1 MNQQLDDSK
10 EESVK
15 SQSLER
21 YLQVESTKNSLS
33 PVRQLQTTRLTYE
46 SSILKLQNGKF
57 SNSQAV
63 FQEALKKKKCE
74 LTKKPQKQILEISK
88 KSIPQQQKEL
98 KKFDKVQDNIKQSQI
113 KSEEVKKKKEEQKQ
127 KEEQD
132 KQKNVAVL
140 ENDEAFLETVNRLYD
155 FEKRKNK
162 QIQKL
167 VDEEKI
173 KEKQQKLARPFIN
186 QKSCILLDKK
196 LKQLIEEDESYKQI
210 CQFKD
215 MAIQADLLPNLPK
228 IKDFQ
233 IINQKNLNLSKSQQ
247 QIAIVID
254 QELKEEAEVAED
266 VQYKQDQNHKIIQTQ
281 EIKYKV
287 SDTIKKQQQG
297 QQQADIKQFQEKET
311 PKKQK
316 VNNQRQKRQEI
327 MEQQGQRVKTE
338 CEYYVPL
345 HIRQQ
350 QIIQKKQEWVKQQK
364 EMRKQQEEEQ
374 EKQFQELWEK
384 EKEKYKKNSVGE
396 VNVEEFVNQQLSW
409 LEKRNDHILNEQI
422 KKDKETISQ
431 LTFKPQIQKRG
442 SNNHDKNEK
451 VELRLLDYQQ
461 KKQENLLKLENK
473 YLPTFKPNLTQKSFL
488 SMDWA
493 SKSFSNASFN
503 NLWS

>member
-10 EESVK
+10 ESVQ

-21 YLQVESTKNSLS
+21 YLQIESTKNSLS
-33 PVRQLQTTRLTYE
+33 PVRQVFTARISQE

-57 SNSQAV
+57 SNSQTV
-63 FQEALKKKKCE
+63 FQEALNKKKSE
-74 LTKKPQKQILEISK
+74 LIKKPQKPVIEMSK
-88 KSIPQQQKEL
+88 KPILLPQKQV
-98 KKFDKVQDNIKQSQI
+98 KKFDKVQQNIKQTQI
-113 KSEEVKKKKEEQKQ
+113 KSEEVKKKKEDYKQ
-127 KEEQD
+127 KEEQE
-132 KQKNVAVL
+132 KQKKEAVL
-140 ENDEAFLETVNRLYD
+140 ESDEAFLETVNRLYD
-155 FEKRKNK
+155 FEKRRTK
-162 QIQKL
+162 QLQKL
-167 VDEEKI
+167 VDEEKN
-173 KEKQQKLARPFIN
+173 KEKQQTIARPFIN
-186 QKSCILLDKK
+186 QKSCILLDRK

-247 QIAIVID
+247 QIVIVMD

-266 VQYKQDQNHKIIQTQ
+266 VQYKQDQSHKVVQTK

-287 SDTIKKQQQG
+287 GDTIKKQEQG
-297 QQQADIKQFQEKET
+297 QQSAEIKQFQEKET

-327 MEQQGQRVKTE
+327 MEIQEQRIKTD
-338 CEYYVPL
+338 CEYYVPI

-350 QIIQKKQEWVKQQK
+350 QIIQKKQEWIKQQYEIK
-364 EMRKQQEEEQ
+364 KNQEEEQ
-374 EKQFQELWEK
+374 EKQFQEQWEK
-384 EKEKYKKNSVGE
+384 ERAKFKKNSVAE
-396 VNVEEFVNQQLSW
+396 VNVEEFVSQQISW
-409 LEKRNDHILNEQI
+409 LEKRNDHILSEQI
-422 KKDKETISQ
+422 KKDKETVQQ
-431 LTFKPQIQKRG
+431 LTFKPQIKRRG
-442 SNNHDKNEK
+442 NNNNDKNDK

-461 KKQENLLKLENK
+461 KKQENLMKLENK
-473 YLPTFKPNLTQKSFL
+473 YLPTFKPNLTQKSLL

>member
-10 EESVK
+10 ESVQ

-33 PVRQLQTTRLTYE
+33 PVRQVQTTRITYE

-57 SNSQAV
+57 TNSQTV
-63 FQEALKKKKCE
+63 FQDALNKKKSE
-74 LTKKPQKQILEISK
+74 LTKKPQKPVIEMPKKPILQLEKQI
-88 KSIPQQQKEL
+88 
-98 KKFDKVQDNIKQSQI
+98 KKFDKVQQNIKQSQI

-127 KEEQD
+127 KEDQE
-132 KQKNVAVL
+132 KQKNEPVL
-140 ENDEAFLETVNRLYD
+140 ESDEAFLETVNRLYD
-155 FEKRKNK
+155 FEKRRTK
-162 QIQKL
+162 QLQKL
-167 VDEEKI
+167 VDEEKN
-173 KEKQQKLARPFIN
+173 KEKQQTIARTFIN
-186 QKSCILLDKK
+186 QKSCILLDRK

-233 IINQKNLNLSKSQQ
+233 IINQKCLNISKSQQ
-247 QIAIVID
+247 QIVIIMD

-266 VQYKQDQNHKIIQTQ
+266 VQYKQDQSHKVVQTK

-287 SDTIKKQQQG
+287 GDTIKKQEQG
-297 QQQADIKQFQEKET
+297 QQQTEIKQFQEKET

-327 MEQQGQRVKTE
+327 METQGQRIKTD
-338 CEYYVPL
+338 CEYYVPI

-350 QIIQKKQEWVKQQK
+350 QIIQKKQEWVRQQQ
-364 EMRKQQEEEQ
+364 EMKKNQEEEQ
-374 EKQFQELWEK
+374 EKQFQDKWEK
-384 EKEKYKKNSVGE
+384 EKDKFKKNSVAE
-396 VNVEEFVNQQLSW
+396 VNVEEFVNQQISW
-409 LEKRNDHILNEQI
+409 LEKRNDHILTEQI
-422 KKDKETISQ
+422 KKDKEIVQQ
-431 LTFKPQIQKRG
+431 LTFKPQIKRRG
-442 SNNHDKNEK
+442 NNNIDKNEK

-461 KKQENLLKLENK
+461 KKQENLMKLENK
-473 YLPTFKPNLTQKSFL
+473 YLPTFKPNLTQKSLL

-493 SKSFSNASFN
+493 SKSFTNASFN